1 MGLYILHFPFFIS
14 DFTMSSTLRLFLNE
28 QRISTAVPL
37 KSGAILQVYPTK
49 LQFSDQPA
57 WRQHWENELKPK
69 ITVLSG
75 DEGSLARW
83 GYFGKSAIDA
93 VFQKPAT
100 ASVAQKPTKASL
112 KDWTVQALN
121 SFTFTLP
128 AGEYY
133 IGDLCYVLGDEI
145 YDNIFGGAEY
155 KTGIYEEKGT
165 GRTFLVTRTWGDG
178 NYRGSDGNDFIID
191 SSSIGICSA
200 SLMAKNDGGGHTY
213 TFSTPVKCNFRGGRC
228 SFFWDRYNFL
238 DVEIHEGDEEY

>member
-1 MGLYILHFPFFIS
+1 
-14 DFTMSSTLRLFLNE
+14 MSSTLRLFLND

-49 LQFSDQPA
+49 LQFSDEPA

-75 DEGSLARW
+75 DEGFFARW

-100 ASVAQKPTKASL
+100 VSVAQKPATESVAQKPATSL
-112 KDWTVQALN
+112 NDWAIKN
-121 SFTFTLP
+121 ADYFSFTLP

-133 IGDLCYVLGDEI
+133 IGDLCYVLSDDI
-145 YDNIFGGAEY
+145 YDKIFGGTGY
-155 KTGIYEEKGT
+155 KSGIYEEKGT

-178 NYRGSDGNDFIID
+178 NYRGSDGKDFIID
-191 SSSIGICSA
+191 SSSLGICSA

-213 TFSTPVKCNFRGGRC
+213 TFSTPVKCKFTGGRC
-228 SFFWDRYNFL
+228 SFFWDHYKVL
-238 DVEIHEGDEEY
+238 DVNINYGDEEY

>member
-1 MGLYILHFPFFIS
+1 M
-14 DFTMSSTLRLFLNE
+14 RLFHDAK
-28 QRISTAVPL
+28 RMSTAVPL

-49 LQFSDQPA
+49 MGFSDELA

-83 GYFGKSAIDA
+83 GYFGNSAINA
-93 VFQKPAT
+93 
-100 ASVAQKPTKASL
+100 VAQKPAPVAVAQKPAPVAVAQKPPKASL
-112 KDWTVQALN
+112 KDWTIETLN
-121 SFTFTLP
+121 GFTFTLP
-128 AGEYY
+128 AGTYY
-133 IGDLCYVLGDEI
+133 IGDLCYVLSDDI
-145 YDNIFGGAEY
+145 YDNIFGGTGY
-155 KTGIYEEKGT
+155 KSGIYEEKGT

-238 DVEIHEGDEEY
+238 DVEIHEGDEGY